1 MEYVVGVV
9 FDNINRVLLIN
20 KNRPDWQRGYFNGL
34 GGAINENETSKQ
46 AMHRECKEESG
57 LDINTWE
64 MHHHESFKNGVQLY
78 YMKST
83 VDYHTLDKAES
94 LTDEEVSI
102 FDIDSLP
109 KRIQP
114 DIREMI
120 EFCTREHKAQK
131 DLDEFVKTVE

>member
-1 MEYVVGVV
+1 MEYVVGLL
-9 FDNINRVLLIN
+9 FDNIDRVLLIN

-34 GGAINENETSKQ
+34 GGAINEGETSKQ
-46 AMHRECKEESG
+46 AMSRECKEESG

-64 MHHHESFKNGVQLY
+64 IQQRESFKNGVQLY
-78 YMKST
+78 YMKAT
-83 VDYHTLDKAES
+83 VDCHILDKAES

-120 EFCTREHKAQK
+120 EFCTRENKAQK
-131 DLDEFVKTVE
+131 DVDKFVKNI